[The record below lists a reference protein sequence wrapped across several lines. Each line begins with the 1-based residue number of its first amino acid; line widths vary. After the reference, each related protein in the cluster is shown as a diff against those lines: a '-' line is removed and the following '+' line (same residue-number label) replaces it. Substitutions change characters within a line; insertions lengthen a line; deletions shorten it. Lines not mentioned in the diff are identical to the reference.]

1 MKIYLI
7 LGLLCMGVTGEQKIN
22 LDDIERDNLRVEGI
36 SKSGIS
42 QSEGS
47 KYLAKPVIGQQQYQ
61 IPNQYRGPPPPPS
74 PPAGSSVT
82 YVTPPPVQNYPTETY
97 VQPGKYAKKEQIY
110 QQQNNYQE
118 QILPQRYYNEY
129 QQEPLLF
136 PKRIA
141 PNVYESQQLA
151 YQPEVN
157 IGNQLQPVQQ
167 KVISPKFTKNV
178 NKGQEYVNIPM
189 MHLLTYYPNL
199 NVNSGKTN
207 GLFVPQLATTATNHI
222 SIPVYTS
229 TLSQR
234 PVVSAR
240 PTYEIQYTPKHNA
253 AVSNKITKG
262 AAYTAPVNSKRFS
275 GSPADSPADQTYAQG
290 RQFLYTQA
298 YIAPSQPQYVSQLVY
313 AQPTAVYMQA
323 TPVYSDVYVH
333 PSNYDQDNSLQGS
346 ARYTA
351 PVEQLQSTV
360 AIADE
365 LPNQGLGQQSS
376 QSVTQNYIKE
386 EPDELNTD
394 LVPPQ
399 IPPQDFKSD
408 TESVS
413 SQDEELIP
421 EQNHVISSE
430 PASLLDSYV
439 PSNVIAAQDSSR
451 YQERPIKLERG
462 FLPSKENFLY
472 KKRKVE

>member
-7 LGLLCMGVTGEQKIN
+7 LGLLCMGVNGEKKIN

-42 QSEGS
+42 QPEGS

-74 PPAGSSVT
+74 PPASSSVT
-82 YVTPPPVQNYPTETY
+82 YVTPPPVQNYPAETY

-157 IGNQLQPVQQ
+157 IGNQLQSVQQ
-167 KVISPKFTKNV
+167 KVISSKFTKNV
-178 NKGQEYVNIPM
+178 NKDQEYVNIPM

-199 NVNSGKTN
+199 DVNSGKTN

-229 TLSQR
+229 PLSQR
-234 PVVSAR
+234 PVVSVR

-253 AVSNKITKG
+253 VSAAASNKITKG
-262 AAYTAPVNSKRFS
+262 AAYTAPVNPKKFS
-275 GSPADSPADQTYAQG
+275 GSPVDAPADQTYAQG

-313 AQPTAVYMQA
+313 AQPAAVYMQA
-323 TPVYSDVYVH
+323 TPVYSDIYVH
-333 PSNYDQDNSLQGS
+333 PSNYDQDNSLQNS
-346 ARYTA
+346 ARYAT
-351 PVEQLQSTV
+351 PVEQLQSTI

-386 EPDELNTD
+386 EPDEPNTD

-399 IPPQDFKSD
+399 TPPQDFKSD

-413 SQDEELIP
+413 SQDD

-430 PASLLDSYV
+430 PRSLLDSYV